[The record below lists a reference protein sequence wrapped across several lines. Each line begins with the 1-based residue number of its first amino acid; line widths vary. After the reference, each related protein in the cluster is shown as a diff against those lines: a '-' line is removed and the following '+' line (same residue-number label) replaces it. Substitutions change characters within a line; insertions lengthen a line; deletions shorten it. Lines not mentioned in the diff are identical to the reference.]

1 MSEAGNDPIGGL
13 ASALRAPLTWGI
25 LAALGLGAFVYYP
38 LFFPPSHAA
47 LTVQSEEFFF
57 EANEAAGAPVL
68 VLSLWLF
75 YRRSHY
81 LDVLR
86 GPGRP
91 LVAGLVL
98 GATVLLF
105 AWGVYTRATDL
116 QLASV
121 MGLLAG
127 SVLLL
132 GGTSGLRAYWLPI
145 LFLAFAL
152 PLSPVLLAAVM
163 YPIQLATAS
172 YAGAILNLINVP
184 SYVQGDQILRPEG
197 TFIVIETC
205 SGIRTVITLTMLTVL
220 LIDLFERRGWHAA
233 LLIVLAPIV
242 AFLTN
247 GARVVTLVLNPHS
260 DVASV
265 HNLQG
270 IGMLLVG
277 LTAMYLLDGLI
288 ERWLPAAKEAGEEDP
303 IAIVPDSDTQGH
315 MLLRVLVV
323 CGVLVVLIAASR
335 TIPPWSFP
343 RAIEEMPEALLVRV
357 FDDWPSVALED
368 DYQFRGSVRY
378 LAWAKRRLEVDGG
391 PVEVFLGI
399 AEEQQRRYSILS
411 PRLPWPES
419 GYAAIDSGSVHLTWR
434 AGADEG
440 SSSASDAVGHATQ
453 AERLILRRGA
463 KSVLSYS
470 WFERDRGLFVEWL
483 RQALAIDRSPLA
495 RPRHMLAL
503 RLSANLGVGGTGVE
517 AAEARLRQ
525 IYERLAPELADFAPT
540 FGR

>member
-1 MSEAGNDPIGGL
+1 
-13 ASALRAPLTWGI
+13 
-25 LAALGLGAFVYYP
+25 
-38 LFFPPSHAA
+38 
-47 LTVQSEEFFF
+47 
-57 EANEAAGAPVL
+57 
-68 VLSLWLF
+68 
-75 YRRSHY
+75 
-81 LDVLR
+81 
-86 GPGRP
+86 
-91 LVAGLVL
+91 L
-98 GATVLLF
+98 GATVLVF
-105 AWGVYTRATDL
+105 TWGVYTRAPDL

-163 YPIQLATAS
+163 YPIQLATAAYS
-172 YAGAILNLINVP
+172 GAILNLINVP

-205 SGIRTVITLTMLTVL
+205 SGIRTVVTLTMLTVL

-247 GARVVTLVLNPHS
+247 GERVVTLVLNPHS
-260 DVASV
+260 EVASI

-277 LTAMYLLDGLI
+277 LTAMYLIDGLL
-288 ERWLPAAKEAGEEDP
+288 ERWLPAAAGAVEDDP
-303 IAIVPDSDTQGH
+303 IAIVPENGTQSRV
-315 MLLRVLVV
+315 LLRVAVV

-335 TIPPWSFP
+335 LVPSWSFP
-343 RAIEEMPEALLVRV
+343 RAIEETPEALLLRV

-391 PVEVFLGI
+391 HVEVFLGI
-399 AEEQQRRYSILS
+399 AEEQQRRHSILT

-419 GYAAIDSGSVHLTWR
+419 GYAAIDSGSVRLALA
-434 AGADEG
+434 AGAEEG
-440 SSSASDAVGHATQ
+440 PAPASHAID

-470 WFERDRGLFVEWL
+470 WFERDRGLLVEWL
-483 RQALAIDRSPLA
+483 RQALAVDRSPLA
-495 RPRHMLAL
+495 RSHHMLAL
-503 RLSANLGVGGTGVE
+503 RLSADLGVGGAGVD

-525 IYERLAPELADFAPT
+525 VYAGLAPELADFAPT